1 MKVDLIL
8 QDKKGITEEKKKS
21 AEIQNAEKI
30 LMVMKRS
37 LKDRYPGIGHVLHY
51 MEFVPV
57 KEEIQFETDGV
68 HIFYSAKVVLMLFR
82 QRKLRDMA
90 YRIMHIVAHG
100 LLRHF
105 EIAEKFR
112 NDIIMHTLMDQ
123 EVHNLLEQLLV
134 PIDAQEEQLKFELLM
149 PLHLQGQRTLFGQW
163 KCAQKSFAAKQS
175 LFRKRKMLKRDDHH
189 FWSREKRYHVAQD
202 VPKLNQ
208 QDIQQFWKGL
218 RELSCGMQDQNIN
231 RQILSDSIR
240 TGGKQ
245 QKQHGSFAG
254 EQSEMYRAAI
264 SAKINYSQYLKHFF
278 RAGVREQEDVDSIDK
293 ALYAW
298 GSSVYE
304 DIVFIEPEMEKN
316 VYQMHTVILAI
327 DTSGS
332 CSGSVMSQFLA
343 ETRQILKSLKSISF
357 EKLIVL
363 QCDEEITQETIYTK
377 VSELP
382 IECDFEQEIY
392 GFGGTSFIPVFEYTD
407 CRVQA
412 GEKVDC
418 LIYLTDGYGDYPKQE
433 SKKYQTF
440 FVLQRD
446 DEETDIF
453 GNKPSIPDWITTL
466 YLE

>member
-21 AEIQNAEKI
+21 SEIQNAEKI
-30 LMVMKRS
+30 LMVLKRS
-37 LKDRYPGIGHVLHY
+37 LIDRYPGIGHVLHC

-57 KEEIQFETDGV
+57 KEKIQFETDGV

-105 EIAEKFR
+105 EIAEKYR

-123 EVHNLLEQLLV
+123 EVHYLLEQLSV
-134 PIDAQEEQLKFELLM
+134 PIDAQEEKLKFEFFESFYQ
-149 PLHLQGQRTLFGQW
+149 QGQQTLFGRW
-163 KCAQKSFAAKQS
+163 KCTKKSYVAKQS

-189 FWSREKRYHVAQD
+189 IWSREKRYHMAFD
-202 VPKLNQ
+202 ASKPNQ

-218 RELSCGMQDQNIN
+218 RELSCGMQDQKIN
-231 RQILSDSIR
+231 QQILSDSIR

-245 QKQHGSFAG
+245 EKQHGSFAG
-254 EQSEMYRAAI
+254 GQAEIYRAAI
-264 SAKINYSQYLKHFF
+264 SSKINYSQYLKQFF
-278 RAGVREQEDVDSIDK
+278 RAGEREQEDVDSIDK

-304 DIVFIEPEMEKN
+304 DIVFIEPEMEKT

-332 CSGSVMSQFLA
+332 CEGSVMSQFLA
-343 ETRQILKSLKSISF
+343 ETKKILKSLKNISF
-357 EKLIVL
+357 EKLIIL
-363 QCDEEITQETIYTK
+363 QCDAEITHETIYTK

-382 IECDFEQEIY
+382 IDCDFEQEIY

-407 CRVQA
+407 RRVQA

-418 LIYLTDGYGDYPKQE
+418 LIYLTDGYGDYPEQE
-433 SKKYQTF
+433 PKKYQTF
-440 FVLQRD
+440 FVLQQD
-446 DEETDIF
+446 DEEADVF
-453 GNKPSIPDWITTL
+453 GNKRSIPDWITTL